1 MDIWGQISILALRAN
16 NQHWRPAIIGH
27 AKTNIL
33 QHVLYSL
40 LIVLNSPSILHYL
53 LYVWHAY
60 HVVFRNAS
68 PYRPV
73 VCYMVEL
80 SNFEYFLKIKTLLTS
95 RISFANTSISKRV
108 NNLVFFLSSFW
119 YLVLLNPSN
128 CHVLAVASNIQHL
141 IKYSIKVHSPLS
153 TAMYSVDILKCM
165 KFTVP

>member
-53 LYVWHAY
+53 LYVW
-60 HVVFRNAS
+60 NAS

-73 VCYMVEL
+73 VGYMVEL
-80 SNFEYFLKIKTLLTS
+80 SNFDFEYFLKIKTLLTS

-108 NNLVFFLSSFW
+108 NNLDFFLSSFR

-141 IKYSIKVHSPLS
+141 NI
-153 TAMYSVDILKCM
+153 A
-165 KFTVP
+165 